1 MESNPLYLGEFPVR
15 RKQYDKY
22 LGQILHTDGVRASV
36 EATIKDREGKVKGAM
51 FEVKSIV
58 EDFRMQAIGGMMA
71 AWELWEKAMVP
82 SLLSGAGTW
91 VGATTTEIDMCDK
104 LQELFWRIM
113 LEVPESCPRIALRA
127 ETRMI
132 NMQHR
137 IWQHKLLLIKRI
149 KCQDISTLSRSI
161 FEEQKNNNLPGLA
174 REVKDICAQL
184 NIPDVNENTISEADI
199 KRAILDHH
207 DRELV
212 EEIGKSKKMMRHKHD
227 NFKSVQNYMKGK
239 SIINCRMAFRIRCE
253 LVKEIKGNFKDKYRR
268 RGGDQALIC
277 EDCDSEEI
285 QTQNH
290 CLECPYWEDFRRGSD
305 LTKIE
310 DLVEYFKKM
319 LSERLKRKSGSSG

>member
-1 MESNPLYLGEFPVR
+1 M
-15 RKQYDKY
+15 
-22 LGQILHTDGVRASV
+22 
-36 EATIKDREGKVKGAM
+36 
-51 FEVKSIV
+51 
-58 EDFRMQAIGGMMA
+58 
-71 AWELWEKAMVP
+71 
-82 SLLSGAGTW
+82 
-91 VGATTTEIDMCDK
+91 
-104 LQELFWRIM
+104 
-113 LEVPESCPRIALRA
+113 
-127 ETRMI
+127 
-132 NMQHR
+132 
-137 IWQHKLLLIKRI
+137 QHKLLLIKRI